1 MLFTKEEFKAQYAKR
16 MVEKYGRDVS
26 NSHVTERFLMLGDL
40 ITKYVS
46 LNWKESKERV
56 ASKGEK
62 QLYYFSMEFLP
73 GRLLLNNLYNLGV
86 YSIVEE
92 GLRELGIDLNE
103 LIEIERDPGLGNGGL
118 GRLASCFMDSLATLS
133 YAGHGNSIRYEYGLF
148 RQVIEDGHQVELPDL
163 WLAYGNVWEVRKIK
177 YAVNV
182 PFWGKVNITTS
193 EDGKVNYEHVDAEFV
208 RAVPC
213 DIPVVGYHTNM
224 TNTLRL
230 WAAEPTDTLPKGKD
244 LRTYLSEIR
253 AITQNVYPDDTTEQ
267 GKYLRLKQ
275 QYFFVSAGLQAIL
288 MNHMELYGTLNNLAE
303 KVVIQLN
310 DTHPVICIPELMRL
324 LMDERAYEWD
334 EAWNIVTKVFAY
346 TNHTIMEEALE
357 KWPVEFIKKLLP
369 RIYLII
375 DEINKRH
382 MADVYKLTS
391 SQQLAYNTSCIRDGL
406 VHMAYLAIIGCF
418 SVNGVAKLHSNIIKS
433 TIFKNFYEI
442 YPSRFNNKT
451 NGVTLRRWLLYSNPE
466 LTAFLKETIGTD
478 FIEDSFKLEK
488 LMDFVDDVAIQDKF
502 LEIKAKRKAILA
514 ELIQKET
521 GIELDV
527 NSIFDTQAKRLHAY
541 KRQLLKALH
550 IIYLIHRIREDE
562 NFTMTPM
569 SFIFAAKAAPSYAF
583 AKQVI
588 KLINTLSE
596 IVEKDERLKRFIRV
610 VFIPNYRV
618 TIAEKLMNGSDVSEQ
633 ISTAGKEASGTGN
646 MKFMMNGALTL
657 GTMDG
662 ANIEI
667 HDLVGRENDIIF
679 GLRVEDLLK
688 LQFNGYSARAELDKN
703 PSLARV
709 VNALIDGSLSTN
721 RDEFKLIY
729 DELIYKND
737 EYYVLSD
744 FTAYVEAQKE
754 VQKRYE
760 DRRGWAKSC
769 LINIAK
775 SGYFSSDRTIRDYA
789 EDIWQIKR
797 LDI

>member
-1 MLFTKEEFKAQYAKR
+1 MLFTKEEFKSQYAKM

-26 NSHVTERFLMLGDL
+26 NSHVTERFLMLGDF

-56 ASKGEK
+56 AQKGEK

-73 GRLLLNNLYNLGV
+73 GRLLMNNLYNLGI
-86 YSIVEE
+86 YSVVEE
-92 GLRELGIDLNE
+92 GLKELGIDLNE

-182 PFWGKVNITTS
+182 PFWGRVNITTDD
-193 EDGKVNYEHVDAEFV
+193 EGKIHYKHVDQEFV

-213 DIPVVGYHTNM
+213 DIPVVGYHTTM

-275 QYFFVSAGLQAIL
+275 QYFFVSAGLQAII
-288 MNHMELYGTLNNLAE
+288 MNHLEQYKTLDNFAD

-310 DTHPVICIPELMRL
+310 DTHPVMCIPELMRL
-324 LMDERAYEWD
+324 LMDEHGYDWDRAW
-334 EAWNIVTKVFAY
+334 AIVTRVFAY
-346 TNHTIMEEALE
+346 TNHTIMVEALE
-357 KWPVEFIKKLLP
+357 KWPVEYIKRLLP
-369 RIYLII
+369 RIFLII

-382 MADVYKLTS
+382 MADVFKLTS
-391 SQQLAYNTSCIRDGL
+391 SQQLAYNTSCIKDGL

-418 SVNGVAKLHSNIIKS
+418 SVNGVAKIHSNIIKS
-433 TIFKNFYEI
+433 TIFKDFYEI

-466 LTAFLKETIGTD
+466 LTAMLRETIGDD

-488 LMDFVDDVAIQDKF
+488 LMAYVNDEGIQNRF
-502 LEIKAKRKAILA
+502 LEIKAKRKRILA
-514 ELIQKET
+514 DLILKET

-550 IIYLIHRIREDE
+550 IIYLIHKIREDE
-562 NFTMTPM
+562 HFEMTPM

-588 KLINTLSE
+588 KLINTLSD
-596 IVEKDERLKRFIRV
+596 IVERDERLKRFIRV

-618 TIAEKLMNGSDVSEQ
+618 SIAEKLMNGSDVSEQ

-688 LQFNGYSARAELDKN
+688 LQFNGYSAKAELEKN
-703 PSLARV
+703 SDLSKV
-709 VNALIDGSLSTN
+709 VTALIDGSLGTGK
-721 RDEFKLIY
+721 DEFKLIY

-737 EYYVLSD
+737 EYYVLAD
-744 FTAYVEAQKE
+744 FAAYVEAQKE
-754 VQKRYE
+754 VQRRYQ

-775 SGYFSSDRTIRDYA
+775 SGYFSSDRTINDYA
-789 EDIWQIKR
+789 EEIWKIRR
-797 LDI
+797 LDQ

>member
-1 MLFTKEEFKAQYAKR
+1 MLFTKEEFKSEYAK
-16 MVEKYGRDVS
+16 MMAEKYGRDVS

-46 LNWKESKERV
+46 LNWKETKERV
-56 ASKGEK
+56 EKRGEK

-73 GRLLLNNLYNLGV
+73 GRLLLNNLYNLGI

-92 GLRELGIDLNE
+92 GLKELGIELNE

-148 RQVIEDGHQVELPDL
+148 KQVIEDGHQVELPDL

-177 YAVNV
+177 YAVDV
-182 PFWGKVNITTS
+182 PFWGRVNITTN
-193 EDGKVNYEHVDAEFV
+193 EDGSISYKHVDAEFV

-213 DIPVVGYHTNM
+213 DIPMVGYNTTM

-275 QYFFVSAGLQAIL
+275 QYFFVSAGLQAII
-288 MNHMELYGTLNNLAE
+288 MNHLEQYQTLDNFSD

-310 DTHPVICIPELMRL
+310 DTHPVMCIPELMRL
-324 LMDERAYEWD
+324 LMDEHGYDWD
-334 EAWNIVTKVFAY
+334 SAWAIVTKVFAY
-346 TNHTIMEEALE
+346 TNHTIMVEALE
-357 KWPVEFIKKLLP
+357 KWPVEYFKRLLP
-369 RIYLII
+369 RIFLII
-375 DEINKRH
+375 DEINRRH
-382 MADVYKLTS
+382 MADVYRLTS
-391 SQQLAYNTSCIRDGL
+391 SQQLAYNTSCIKDGL

-418 SVNGVAKLHSNIIKS
+418 SVNGVAKIHSNIIKS
-433 TIFKNFYEI
+433 TIFKDFYEI

-451 NGVTLRRWLLYSNPE
+451 NGVTMRRWLLYSNPE
-466 LTAFLKETIGTD
+466 LTEMLIDTIGD
-478 FIEDSFKLEK
+478 EFIEDSFKLEK
-488 LMDFVDDVAIQDKF
+488 LMDYVDDPRLQDRF
-502 LEIKAKRKAILA
+502 LEIKAKRKRILA
-514 ELIQKET
+514 DLILKET
-521 GIELDV
+521 GIALDT

-550 IIYLIHRIREDE
+550 IIYLIQQIREDE
-562 NFTMTPM
+562 NFEMIPM

-588 KLINTLSE
+588 KLINTLSD
-596 IVEKDERLKRFIRV
+596 IVEKDERLRRFIRV

-618 TIAEKLMNGSDVSEQ
+618 SIAEKLMNGSDVSEQ

-679 GLRVEDLLK
+679 GLRVEDLFK
-688 LQFNGYSARAELDKN
+688 LQFNGYSAKAELDKN
-703 PSLARV
+703 PALSRIV
-709 VNALIDGSLSTN
+709 HALIDGSLSVD

-737 EYYVLSD
+737 EYYVLAD
-744 FTAYVEAQKE
+744 FGAYVEAQKE
-754 VQKRYE
+754 VQKRYA
-760 DRRGWAKSC
+760 DQRGWAKSC

-789 EDIWQIKR
+789 EQIWKIKR
-797 LDI
+797 LDR